1 MLEPSQD
8 PEECGLVEIAAQ
20 RGVVPDGGPDREVRQ
35 PDSVSGAQ
43 VSSHEDETRV
53 ISSALPGGA
62 RHDIDGVPMNVLLPR
77 SRAAEPGSARS
88 LGDLLARAEVP

>member
-20 RGVVPDGGPDREVRQ
+20 RGVVRDGGPDREVRQ

-53 ISSALPGGA
+53 RFRRPFPVMLATTSMA
-62 RHDIDGVPMNVLLPR
+62 
-77 SRAAEPGSARS
+77 SR
-88 LGDLLARAEVP
+88 

>member
-20 RGVVPDGGPDREVRQ
+20 RGVAPDGGPDREVRQ

-43 VSSHEDETRV
+43 VSSHEDEIRV
-53 ISSALPGGA
+53 RFHRPFP
-62 RHDIDGVPMNVLLPR
+62 VVLATTSMA
-77 SRAAEPGSARS
+77 SR
-88 LGDLLARAEVP
+88 